1 MKFLIG
7 KKQEMK
13 QLFAEDGK
21 AITVTSV
28 IAGPCFVTTKKTKA
42 KDGYNAIQLAWEEIK
57 TQRAN
62 KPLLG
67 FFKKIFSE
75 DIAFRYSRECR
86 MPDNDTMLEQL
97 NPGQKVD
104 VSMFTLGDLVD
115 VIGTSKGK
123 GFQGVVKRHGFHGS
137 PKSHGHKDQLRM
149 PGSIG
154 AGGVQRVFKG
164 KKMGGHMG
172 DESVTV
178 KNLKVVGIDLD
189 KNELMLAGPVPG
201 ARNGLLLLRAPG
213 SFELSKP
220 EVPVVEETIV
230 AENKGEAKE

>member
-42 KDGYNAIQLAWEEIK
+42 NDGYNAIQLAWAEEK
-57 TQRAN
+57 AQKAN

-67 FFKKIFSE
+67 FFKKIFSK
-75 DIAFRYSRECR
+75 DISFRYVRECR
-86 MPDNDTMLEQL
+86 VSDNDKMLEQL
-97 NPGQKVD
+97 IPGQKVD
-104 VSMFTLGDLVD
+104 VSMFSIGDLVD
-115 VIGTSKGK
+115 VVGNSKGK

-164 KKMGGHMG
+164 RRMGGHMG

-178 KNLKVVGIDLD
+178 KNLKVVGINLD

-213 SFELSKP
+213 NFEIRKP
-220 EVPVVEETIV
+220 VEPVVETTAPETK
-230 AENKGEAKE
+230 EETKG